1 MQRHVCSLI
10 KVLAVLSILVAT
22 ATAWAQGVTGSAVIG
37 TITEEGSG
45 TPVAGAFIELKNT
58 ATGDTLT
65 ALGDADGTYFIDNVP
80 AGGPYT
86 LTVTAGAYKQARKTG
101 IQLQLGQRLQ
111 LDQAMS
117 MNNEE
122 IVIVDRLDPL
132 KDKGRTGP
140 STTVGQDAISKLPL
154 QGRNFAD
161 LSSTAPQ
168 AVSASGGTSFA
179 GQNNRYNNI
188 QIDGGAN
195 NDLFGL
201 AAAGTPGGQ
210 ANSKPISIEAIK
222 QFVIQIAPFDVR
234 QSSFTGGLVNAIT
247 KSGTNEFHGDA
258 FLYFQNK
265 SLAGRRDDPTFLDYR
280 TYQFG
285 GDVGGPIIE
294 DKLHFFGSVDLQSRN
309 QSFGNTSQLTG
320 DDAHDMAT
328 DGFTLPVV
336 NRFADIL
343 SNKYGIEAGNGK
355 APKLDNPDRNFF
367 AKVST
372 NQIPSSRLEVSY
384 NLVDASQ
391 DVLIRNP
398 LGPRVP
404 VANAMGAITNSGNL
418 RDGYELSNSGYGQ
431 ANTTNTGRFKLT
443 TNMGDFSNEAL
454 GGFSLVRDHR
464 DMPKQL
470 PLILVDVGKVGAS
483 DSWLAAGGERFSHQ
497 NILDQDIFE
506 LQDNVTYSGI
516 AGHHLTVGTSNE
528 LLRIRNVFFQAA
540 YGAWEFANLDALEA
554 GTPLAYQRL
563 LAVSDQQE
571 PGTARFNVTQL
582 GLYVQDEWAV
592 LPNLT
597 ITPGFRVDVPL
608 LGRANTNATLAS
620 NAAFPIDTS
629 KVPSGNAL
637 LSPRLGVNWDVM
649 GDASTIVRG
658 GIGVFTGRPPYVW
671 VSNAYVNNGLA
682 SVPVTCVGTTGVPA
696 FTVNPNKQPTD
707 CKGGTST
714 PAPPTNLG
722 EIDYFD
728 PKTKYPQNFRAALG
742 GDQRLPWGLLASA
755 DLLYTR
761 DVNGWYT
768 TDTNLMEMGN
778 NSEGRPVYGA
788 FGTTITQS
796 ATGPTA
802 NIRSTPSRIDGTHLG
817 PAVKVYNRSGARVY
831 TATAGVSKF
840 FEEGIQVDAAYT
852 YSNAADRISLTS
864 SQALSNF
871 QFAPVDGT
879 LDNRNVR
886 PSAFDRRHKISL
898 TGTAALPY
906 GFGAGLQY
914 NLVSGLPYTWL
925 VNGDVNGDGQSAND
939 LVFVPADASQI
950 TLGDGKGGPAPASA
964 YSALSTF
971 IDSQDCL
978 KNARGHFVER
988 GACRNPWTEFLNLR
1002 GTWRSP
1008 ELIKGQ
1014 GLEVQLDIFNFLN
1027 LLNNKWGLT
1036 NTAANFENANST
1048 FLKAVGY
1055 DMANQRPIYQFAA
1068 PATVTST
1075 VYTPTSSRWRIQLG
1089 ARYHF

>member
-1 MQRHVCSLI
+1 MQRYVCSLI
-10 KVLAVLSILVAT
+10 KLLAVLSILVVT
-22 ATAWAQGVTGSAVIG
+22 GTSWAQGVTGSAVTG
-37 TITEEGSG
+37 TVTEDGSG
-45 TPVAGAFIELKNT
+45 TPIAGAFIELKNT
-58 ATGDTLT
+58 TTGDTLT
-65 ALGDADGTYFIDNVP
+65 ALAEADGTYFIDNIP
-80 AGGPYT
+80 PGGPYT
-86 LTVTAGAYKQARKTG
+86 LTVTAGAYKQARKSG
-101 IQLQLGQRLQ
+101 LQLQLGQRLQ
-111 LDQAMS
+111 LDQVMS

-122 IVIVDRLDPL
+122 IVIIDRLDPL

-140 STTVGQDAISKLPL
+140 STTVGPDALSKLPL

-161 LSSTAPQ
+161 LQSTSPQ

-179 GQNNRYNNI
+179 GQNNHYNNI

-210 ANSKPISIEAIK
+210 ANSKPISIEAIQ

-234 QSSFTGGLVNAIT
+234 QGSFTGGLVNAIT

-258 FLYFQNK
+258 FGYFQNK
-265 SLAGRRDDPTFLDYR
+265 SLAGKRDDPTFLNYR
-280 TYQFG
+280 TWQFG

-294 DKLHFFGSVDLQSRN
+294 DKLHFFAAVDLQSRN

-320 DDAHDMAT
+320 DNAHDMAT
-328 DGFTLPVV
+328 DGFTLPTV

-367 AKVST
+367 AKVTT
-372 NQIPSSRLEVSY
+372 NQIPNSRLEVSY

-391 DVLIRNP
+391 DVLIRSP
-398 LGPRVP
+398 LAPRVP
-404 VANAMGAITNSGNL
+404 TASAAGAITNTGNL

-431 ANTTNTGRFKLT
+431 ANTTNTARFKLT

-454 GGFSLVRDHR
+454 GGVSIVRDHR
-464 DMPKQL
+464 DLPSNL
-470 PLILVDVGKVGAS
+470 PLILVDVGKVGTS

-497 NILDQDIFE
+497 NVLDQDIFE

-516 AGHHLTVGTSNE
+516 AGHHITVGTSNE

-540 YGAWEFANLDALEA
+540 YGAWEFASLDALEA
-554 GTPLAYQRL
+554 GTPLAFQRL
-563 LAVSDQQE
+563 LAASDQQE
-571 PGTARFNVTQL
+571 PGTAKFNVTQL

-608 LGRANTNATLAS
+608 LGHANSNSALAS

-637 LSPRLGVNWDVM
+637 MSPRLGVNWDVM

-658 GIGVFTGRPPYVW
+658 GVGVFTGRPPYVW
-671 VSNAYVNNGLA
+671 VSNAYVMNGLA
-682 SVPVTCVGTTGVPA
+682 SVTLTCTGATGVPA
-696 FTVNPNKQPTD
+696 FSVDPNRQPSD
-707 CKGGTST
+707 CAGGTGK
-714 PAPPTNLG
+714 PMPPTNVG
-722 EIDYFD
+722 EVDYFD

-742 GDQRLPWGLLASA
+742 GDQRLPWGLLASV

-768 TDTNLMEMGN
+768 TDANLQEMGTN
-778 NSEGRPVYGA
+778 GEGRAVYGT
-788 FGTTITQS
+788 FGTTT
-796 ATGPTA
+796 TGTTTSF
-802 NIRSTPSRIDGTHLG
+802 RSTPSRIDAVHLG
-817 PAVKVYNRSGARVY
+817 PAVKVYNRSGGRVY
-831 TATAGVSKF
+831 TGTAALSKF

-864 SQALSNF
+864 SQALSNY
-871 QFAPVDGT
+871 QFAPLDGT

-886 PSAFDRRHKISL
+886 PSAFDRRHKFSL
-898 TGTAALPY
+898 IGTAALPY
-906 GFGAGLQY
+906 GFGAGAQF
-914 NLVSGLPYTWL
+914 NMVSGLPYTWL

-939 LVFVPADASQI
+939 LVFVPANASQI
-950 TLGDGKGGPAPASA
+950 SLQDPNQ
-964 YSALSTF
+964 YNALSAF

-978 KNARGHFVER
+978 KNAKGHFAER

-1014 GLEVQLDIFNFLN
+1014 GLELQLDVFNFLN
-1027 LLNNKWGLT
+1027 LINNKWGLT

-1048 FLKAVGY
+1048 FLRPVGF
-1055 DMANQRPIYQFAA
+1055 DMANQRPIYTFAA

-1075 VYTPTSSRWRIQLG
+1075 VYTATSSRWRIQLG